1 MIQRAVEESPQGFQS
16 MGLSRGML
24 GALHRVKYTTP
35 SPIQAEL
42 IPEALE
48 GRDVIGQ
55 AKTGTGKTAAFAIPL
70 IEMLEAR
77 GHGPQGIILA
87 PTRELVQQIVV
98 EMQKLAHGQDVA
110 ICGIYG
116 GEPIE
121 KQLRALERGVDIVVG
136 TPGRVLDHIE
146 RRTLYLGEIMHV
158 VLDEADRMLDIGFR
172 PDIERI
178 LRKVPDPHQT
188 LLLSA
193 TISAEIR
200 TLARRYMFEPVE
212 MNLSKDEPSVESIKQ
227 YYITVEHDRKYRL
240 AGPPARPRPPPPV
253 HRLHPDQAGRRQA
266 GRSLRGRVAGVATI
280 HGDLTQSVRN
290 RVMQGF
296 RNGTIPVLVAT
307 DVVGRGI
314 DVNDISHVIN
324 FDIPDDPENYVH
336 RIGRTGRMGKDGI
349 AYLFVCPDQGEPLT
363 AIENLINKSIPTL
376 PLDGFVAYRRE
387 QNRANPRSA
396 SCTAPPRRGP
406 PATLAERGV
415 RGDPATSMPDGRQD
429 AIGPRLKGPVADRLP
444 WTSTDPGAP
453 RRSLR
458 GSPGPRSP
466 GRPRPAHCRLRRS
479 PDRTVRSTLRPLGR
493 SSRRRS
499 AGPGPCRPRAG

>member
-1 MIQRAVEESPQGFQS
+1 LGYIGSEIESLRREGAIGLKWGETEKYSEVCLIQRAVEESPRGFQT

-24 GALHRVKYTTP
+24 GALRKIHYMVP
-35 SPIQAEL
+35 SPIQAAL

-48 GRDVIGQ
+48 GRDIIGQ
-55 AKTGTGKTAAFAIPL
+55 AKTGTGKTASFAIPL

-77 GHGPQGIILA
+77 GKGPQAIILA

-98 EMQKLAHGQDVA
+98 ETQKLAHGQGVE
-110 ICGIYG
+110 ICGLYG

-121 KQLRALERGVDIVVG
+121 KQLRALSRGVDIIVG

-146 RRTLYLGEIMHV
+146 RRTLYLGDIFHV

-178 LRKVPDPHQT
+178 LRQVPDPHQT

-193 TISAEIR
+193 TISDEIR

-212 MNLSKDEPSVESIKQ
+212 MNLSRDEPSVESIKQ
-227 YYITVEHDRKYRL
+227 YYITVEHDRKFDLLVHLLDRDHPSQCIVFTRTKRGADKL
-240 AGPPARPRPPPPV
+240 ADR
-253 HRLHPDQAGRRQA
+253 
-266 GRSLRGRVAGVATI
+266 LRGRVAGVATI

-290 RVMQGF
+290 KVMQGF
-296 RNGTIPVLVAT
+296 RDGTIPVLVAT

-349 AYLFVCPDQGEPLT
+349 AYMFVCADQGEPLT

-376 PLDGFVAYRRE
+376 PLEGFVAYRRD
-387 QNRANPRSA
+387 QNRRESSFRELYSTTKAQA
-396 SCTAPPRRGP
+396 GAYARR
-406 PATLAERGV
+406 
-415 RGDPATSMPDGRQD
+415 
-429 AIGPRLKGPVADRLP
+429 
-444 WTSTDPGAP
+444 
-453 RRSLR
+453 
-458 GSPGPRSP
+458 
-466 GRPRPAHCRLRRS
+466 
-479 PDRTVRSTLRPLGR
+479 
-493 SSRRRS
+493 
-499 AGPGPCRPRAG
+499 